1 MCGIAGIF
9 NFMGNDVSR
18 QLKHMLQCLLHRG
31 PDGSGVIID
40 DKVAYGQLDKI
51 IFPSGSIGIGHNRL
65 RIIGEGLQPIP
76 NENEDLW
83 LVHNGEIYN
92 YLELRAILN
101 KHVFRT
107 NMNSETILH
116 AFEEKKLDLLD
127 GNYAFAI
134 YDRSNERI
142 EIYRDAVGI
151 RPLFYC
157 LKNDLFAFASERKA
171 LKQVCDITKRLNPG
185 YRIIVEHDGVSE
197 EKFDDIESTGIL
209 PIRKLEEAENNLR
222 RALERAVEKRICEP
236 IGILF
241 SGGIDSSIIAK
252 IGSYY
257 TRDMILLVAG
267 LVNSPDIKRARE
279 AAEKLGIELQEAIIT
294 EEEAIELFYK
304 VVKIVDEP
312 NPLKAL
318 IGIPVYV
325 ATKKAKEL
333 GLWVILSGQGADEL
347 FGGYAKYLRVSNLEE
362 ALINDLRNIHQ
373 TNLERDD
380 HCAMMNSVEIRVPY
394 LDREV
399 IRVALSI
406 PTEYKIKNGVRKWI
420 LRRVG
425 RLIGL
430 PKDIIS
436 YEKKAIQYGSGV
448 VRVLKRYSKRKK
460 KSLKELAHEAFL
472 LENNS
477 E

>member
-1 MCGIAGIF
+1 
-9 NFMGNDVSR
+9 
-18 QLKHMLQCLLHRG
+18 
-31 PDGSGVIID
+31 
-40 DKVAYGQLDKI
+40 
-51 IFPSGSIGIGHNRL
+51 
-65 RIIGEGLQPIP
+65 
-76 NENEDLW
+76 
-83 LVHNGEIYN
+83 
-92 YLELRAILN
+92 
-101 KHVFRT
+101 
-107 NMNSETILH
+107 
-116 AFEEKKLDLLD
+116 
-127 GNYAFAI
+127 
-134 YDRSNERI
+134 
-142 EIYRDAVGI
+142 
-151 RPLFYC
+151 
-157 LKNDLFAFASERKA
+157 
-171 LKQVCDITKRLNPG
+171 
-185 YRIIVEHDGVSE
+185 
-197 EKFDDIESTGIL
+197 
-209 PIRKLEEAENNLR
+209 
-222 RALERAVEKRICEP
+222 
-236 IGILF
+236 
-241 SGGIDSSIIAK
+241 
-252 IGSYY
+252 
-257 TRDMILLVAG
+257 MILLVAG
-267 LVNSPDIKRARE
+267 LAGSPDIKRARE

-333 GLWVILSGQGADEL
+333 GLRVILSGQGADEL

-430 PKDIIS
+430 PKAIIS